1 MNAEVIYVTENG
13 VGDGMSWNSA
23 APLADALS
31 WAAKGDEIYVAKGTY
46 TGSFALKVA
55 ATVYGNCEGT
65 ETEPPTYTSAEGL
78 ETFLKGDGKR
88 VVLLDGG
95 ATIYGFDIS
104 GGDASEETTGV
115 ARGGGLY
122 INSGGGVAKYCRI
135 HDNKAIDGTK
145 RLLEGNRIPQ
155 RGVGGGAYVWNGR
168 LENCIV
174 ENNIATTDPWL
185 KEDNSVWSMGVGGG
199 VCLESSGDAGDAV
212 VVNCI
217 IRNNCTTPDDDESS
231 YYHQGGG
238 IAIKSGYLINSLIVG
253 NKVNGSNNNQNVGG
267 GVCTTEKEA
276 YIINCTAYDNHVK
289 GLGGGFGFQSQ
300 NADGMR
306 AVVSNCIAWGSP
318 CIDAGDDLAIEGY
331 DTDLDGNARI
341 FGAAVDLGPYE
352 VNDGSAIETAE
363 TNGGEIVRVQ
373 YYTMQGIEV
382 TSPSVSGLYIV
393 KKTYDTKKVVVEKN
407 FISVK

>member
-95 ATIYGFDIS
+95 AAIYGFDIS

-199 VCLESSGDAGDAV
+199 VCLESSGDPGDAV

-253 NKVNGSNNNQNVGG
+253 NRVNGSNNNQNVGG

-289 GLGGGFGFQSQ
+289 
-300 NADGMR
+300 DWV
-306 AVVSNCIAWGSP
+306 AVSDSS
-318 CIDAGDDLAIEGY
+318 LK
-331 DTDLDGNARI
+331 
-341 FGAAVDLGPYE
+341 
-352 VNDGSAIETAE
+352 
-363 TNGGEIVRVQ
+363 
-373 YYTMQGIEV
+373 MQME
-382 TSPSVSGLYIV
+382 
-393 KKTYDTKKVVVEKN
+393 
-407 FISVK
+407 